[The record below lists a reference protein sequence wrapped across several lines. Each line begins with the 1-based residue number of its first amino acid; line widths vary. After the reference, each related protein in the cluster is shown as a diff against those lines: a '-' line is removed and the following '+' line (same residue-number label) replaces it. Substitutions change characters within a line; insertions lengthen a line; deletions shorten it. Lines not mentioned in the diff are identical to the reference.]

1 MLLEG
6 LHIPLTTPFRRDGSL
21 DSQALAANVL
31 RYSYTPAA
39 GLIVLGPAGES
50 TLLNDTETRDA
61 LQIVAQAAAP
71 EKILIAGVFRDSV
84 TSALD
89 LAGFAAGQQYDAV
102 LVGTPGVLGSTQTL
116 ELLTFFRAIA
126 DRSPLPLILLS
137 TSVRPISVDSIQQ
150 LAAHPNIL
158 GLLTSVPV
166 TADAVPSNTY
176 ASARNVT
183 VTHLFAAV
191 TQRMQRG
198 SGSSLISAASLATA
212 VLEPSPAQLP
222 LRTRTK
228 SVGFQ
233 IIAAH
238 APSLLDAL
246 NAGAVGIAPAFA
258 AAAPQACYEIH
269 AAWKD
274 AVLNHE
280 PDQSLASEKQQR
292 ILEAA
297 QLIDTLGPGALKF
310 AADLNGYAGG
320 FPRLPHLPPT
330 GEQRSALQQIMKPLH
345 N

>member
-21 DSQALAANVL
+21 DSHALAANVL
-31 RYSYTPAA
+31 RYSHTPAA
-39 GLIVLGPAGES
+39 GLIVLGPAGEP
-50 TLLNDTETRDA
+50 TLLNDTETRDT
-61 LQIVAQAAAP
+61 LQTVAQAAAP
-71 EKILIAGVFRDSV
+71 EKVLIAGIFRDSI
-84 TSALD
+84 TSVLD
-89 LAGFAAGQQYDAV
+89 LAGFAAVQQYDAI
-102 LVGTPGVLGSTQTL
+102 LVGTPGVLASTQTL
-116 ELLTFFRAIA
+116 ELLTYFRTLA

-137 TSVRPISVDSIQQ
+137 TSVRPIAVDAIQQ
-150 LAAHPNIL
+150 FAGHPNIV
-158 GLLTSVPV
+158 GLLTTHPV
-166 TADAVPSNTY
+166 NADTVLSSTS

-191 TQRMQRG
+191 TQRMQRA
-198 SGSSLISAASLATA
+198 SASSLISPASLTTA
-212 VLEPSPAQLP
+212 VAEPSPAQPP

-238 APSLLDAL
+238 APSLLDTL
-246 NAGAVGIAPAFA
+246 NTGAVGIAPGFA

-280 PDQSLASEKQQR
+280 SDQPLASEKQQR
-292 ILEAA
+292 IIEAT
-297 QLIDTLGPGALKF
+297 QLIETLGPGALKF

-330 GEQRSALQQIMKPLH
+330 GEQRSALQQLMKPLH